1 MHENGEHYKGH
12 FSVANEKNDTE
23 AEEVTNDY
31 VPIYNT
37 KINRIKKLCTVT
49 KYYASND
56 KYSIEIDYRDKTSEI
71 IRRMRLEMVIYNPS
85 INKPAFIIGIV
96 FKSTWQFRDVVS
108 KYSNL
113 KGCKVDLSKNEN
125 VMIN

>member
-12 FSVANEKNDTE
+12 FSVANEKNDIE